1 MKRALVTGATGFLG
15 EHVMK
20 LCPSGWRAEAF
31 ARPSSDRSRLPS
43 GALVHEGD
51 LADPASLRTALDGA
65 DALLNIASLGF
76 GHAPAIVQAAREARV
91 PRAVFF
97 STTAVFTKLDARSK
111 AVRLEAERL
120 VSESGLAFTLLRPT
134 MIYGTPRD
142 RNIWRLIRLLRWAPA
157 VPLVE
162 GGRRLQQPVFVED
175 AARAAWAAL
184 DSRAA
189 VGGAFDVPG
198 AKALPFAEMVGI
210 IARLLGRRVPVFS
223 IPRNA
228 ALAAA
233 AAARCLPFL
242 PRISAEQ
249 ILRLEEDKAFDPG
262 PARKAFG
269 YDPLDFEAGV
279 RRELS
284 WL

>member
-1 MKRALVTGATGFLG
+1 VKRALVTGATGFLG
-15 EHVMK
+15 EHV
-20 LCPSGWRAEAF
+20 LRSCPSGWRAEVF
-31 ARPSSDRSRLPS
+31 ARPSSDLSRLPA
-43 GALVHEGD
+43 GTTVHEGD
-51 LADPASLRTALDGA
+51 LGDPPSLRKALEGA

-97 STTAVFTKLDARSK
+97 STTAVFTKLEARSK

-175 AARAAWAAL
+175 AARAAWSAL
-184 DSRAA
+184 DARAA
-189 VGGAFDVPG
+189 VGGAYDIPG
-198 AKALPFAEMVGI
+198 AEALPFAEMVAI
-210 IARLLGRRVPVFS
+210 IAHLLGRRVAVVS
-223 IPRNA
+223 IPRGA

-233 AAARCLPFL
+233 AAARCLPFM
-242 PRISAEQ
+242 PKISSEQ
-249 ILRLEEDKAFDPG
+249 ILRLEEDKAFDPR
-262 PARKAFG
+262 PAREAFG
-269 YDPLDFEAGV
+269 YAPLDFEAGV
-279 RRELS
+279 RRELE